1 VVLHYDDTYAVV
13 RENYLTKRISIRLSG
28 KNNKQL
34 LIIIRKTIQEIH
46 NDFNNLEVTEMIPCQ
61 CSECKGSPSPH
72 FYKYQALKRRLDKGK
87 RMVECEKSYED
98 VSVVSLLDGVGSSHS
113 ASLQLVRDFIAKGL
127 VAQGLDAM
135 EQYAQQLNNRQLQDE
150 VIVWKSTFQENE
162 RARLAIDNGEYTR
175 KRTQIV
181 TTILDA
187 LKRFDD

>member
-1 VVLHYDDTYAVV
+1 
-13 RENYLTKRISIRLSG
+13 LSG
-28 KNNKQL
+28 KNNNPVLL
-34 LIIIRKTIQEIH
+34 LIRKPIQEIH
-46 NDFNNLEVTEMIPCQ
+46 NDFNTLEVTEMIPCK